1 MPLNIVQRLLLPACK
16 TVRPSAARAFTARL
30 SAFHNSGQ
38 ISSLLSRAV
47 GTKHWSGHTR
57 SAGTSATVCMAT
69 AMSESNPITVG
80 DLEVQR
86 IPCLS
91 DNYVWLLQEK
101 TSGKVAVV
109 DPSEFK
115 PVASAI
121 QERGLK
127 LDYILNTHHHWDH
140 TGGNE
145 ELKSK
150 FQCTIVGPKA
160 DKGRIPGIDIA
171 LADGESWQ
179 FGDLEMQVFDTP
191 GHTRGHIT
199 LWFPQVQALFP
210 GDTLFALGCGRMF
223 EGNAQQMWTSLSKL
237 KPLPP
242 ATKVFCAHEYTQS
255 NAKFA
260 LSIDPDNHA
269 LQKRAALVND
279 LRKQGIPTI
288 PSTLQE
294 ELDTNPFLRPDD
306 PAIRKNL
313 RVPEGA
319 STVDAFAAVRKA
331 KDNF

>member
-1 MPLNIVQRLLLPACK
+1 MA
-16 TVRPSAARAFTARL
+16 SAL
-30 SAFHNSGQ
+30 
-38 ISSLLSRAV
+38 
-47 GTKHWSGHTR
+47 
-57 SAGTSATVCMAT
+57 
-69 AMSESNPITVG
+69 SESNPITIG

-91 DNYVWLLQEK
+91 DNYVWLLQERE
-101 TSGKVAVV
+101 SGKVAVV

-121 QERGLK
+121 HDRGLK

-150 FQCTIVGPKA
+150 FNCTIVGPKA
-160 DKGRIPGIDIA
+160 DQGRIPGIDIA
-171 LADGESWQ
+171 LADGESWK
-179 FGDLEMQVFDTP
+179 FGKLEMQVFDTP
-191 GHTRGHIT
+191 GHTKGHIT

-242 ATKVFCAHEYTQS
+242 NSKVFCAHEYTQS

-260 LSIDPDNHA
+260 LSVDPDNEA
-269 LQKRAALVND
+269 LQKRAALIND

-294 ELDTNPFLRPDD
+294 ELDTNPFLRPND
-306 PAIRKNL
+306 PAIRKKL
-313 RVPEGA
+313 GVPEGV
-319 STVDAFAAVRKA
+319 SDVEAFAAVRKA

>member
-1 MPLNIVQRLLLPACK
+1 MPLNVVQRLLLPACK
-16 TVRPSAARAFTARL
+16 TVRPSTAKGLAARLPA
-30 SAFHNSGQ
+30 HH
-38 ISSLLSRAV
+38 SSFQTNHFLSRAA
-47 GTKHWSGHTR
+47 GTKHWSRHTK
-57 SAGTSATVCMAT
+57 SAGTSEIVCMAT
-69 AMSESNPITVG
+69 AMSESNPITVEN
-80 DLEVQR
+80 LEVQR

-101 TSGKVAVV
+101 KSGKVAVV

-150 FQCTIVGPKA
+150 FHCTIVGPKA

-260 LSIDPDNHA
+260 LSIDPDNQA
-269 LQKRAALVND
+269 LQKRAALIND